1 MTSTEDRQHEVREPR
16 RRGSVRRHGNGF
28 QVRVSAGIDPSTGE
42 RIVLYETV
50 QIAPARTK
58 AARERAERDVHKE
71 AEKILARLQVEA
83 DSLKAARTKSTLGG
97 LLERWLP
104 QHEVDPTTRMNYES
118 QIRNY
123 IVPNLGDVPLLLFVR
138 DAPERLESFYA
149 RLCRE
154 LRSGRPLVEKHAA
167 DARPRGPRRSGTR
180 RRARRR
186 RARWCSA

>member
-1 MTSTEDRQHEVREPR
+1 MLRPLV
-16 RRGSVRRHGNGF
+16 SV
-28 QVRVSAGIDPSTGE
+28 S
-42 RIVLYETV
+42 
-50 QIAPARTK
+50 RTK
-58 AARERAERDVHKE
+58 AAHERAERDAHKE

-149 RLCRE
+149 RLRRCRE
-154 LRSGRPLVEKHAA
+154 LCSGRPLVEKHAA